1 LSSSPPTNPFDNHRT
16 YCIWGFGKEFTMI
29 QSRYIFSR
37 LVCVVHANDRS
48 APVQRGFYDF
58 PIDSHG
64 RSSRLREELK
74 KYCTR
79 TDRAESEQNSS
90 LLVGRILLKES
101 NPHNPGVAAR
111 SFRRLRED
119 RRPAGGR
126 RQAREWTR
134 SKQHSPSRDDPKALS
149 PAVGVMRA
157 ERQQVPLPARIR

>member
-58 PIDSHG
+58 PIDSHR

-74 KYCTR
+74 KYCTAR
-79 TDRAESEQNSS
+79 TERSLSKIAHSS
-90 LLVGRILLKES
+90 R
-101 NPHNPGVAAR
+101 PHSSKGVQPPQSGGGSAIFPSVTRRSATRWWPPASAR
-111 SFRRLRED
+111 MDEIETAF
-119 RRPAGGR
+119 
-126 RQAREWTR
+126 
-134 SKQHSPSRDDPKALS
+134 ALT
-149 PAVGVMRA
+149 G
-157 ERQQVPLPARIR
+157 